1 MANPNRQLTSRRQVS
16 SLPAGCVF
24 ALMTLEAAPT
34 PCSRTGFHIS
44 NSSLCAALV
53 VTAPVGIPECGFG
66 PVVMQATGPE
76 APEQVGSMMIRSPG
90 CAASIA
96 LWMEALAA
104 TCVGALPPI
113 VTVTV
118 SIDLL
123 PFAAL
128 MNNWPHSAN
137 DPWYCACCCTAQAG
151 TPPGTVR
158 TMVVSFQVVMLA
170 AGTLTPPMV
179 TVPLVLPKP

>member
-1 MANPNRQLTSRRQVS
+1 
-16 SLPAGCVF
+16 
-24 ALMTLEAAPT
+24 MTLEAAPT
-34 PCSRTGFHIS
+34 PCNRTGFHIS
-44 NSSLCAALV
+44 NSSLCAAVVAVPPVGRPDAPVLV
-53 VTAPVGIPECGFG
+53 VHADDTAPTAQF
-66 PVVMQATGPE
+66 
-76 APEQVGSMMIRSPG
+76 GSMMIRSPG
-90 CAASIA
+90 CALSIA
-96 LWMEALAA
+96 LWMEAFAA

-170 AGTLTPPMV
+170 AGTLTPPML
-179 TVPLVLPKP
+179 TDPLVLPKP